1 MPATLMHHDPH
12 PSVILDA
19 EGAPL
24 RVNPALEVVLAG
36 ATREQVRAWLPGNL
50 PELVRA
56 CLQQQRA
63 IEHVE
68 AQYQDQV
75 WLWTLIPDV
84 DGQWVLARG
93 REASQEWMAEREA
106 AKARRLYRLITEN
119 TTDLISRHTPD
130 GRFLDASPASWTLL
144 GYWPQSLRGTRAQRL
159 FHPDDWSEVIH
170 RARDALHVDGYYTM
184 TYRIRHQCGH
194 YLWFETAS
202 RAIRETYTGA
212 VVEVVSVSRD
222 ITARVQAEENKRR
235 LAEVVEANPDP
246 VLFIDP
252 QGGVSYLNPA
262 ARRILGLAPSAG
274 MPALSA
280 FLSREDVAQL
290 DAIGW
295 GRAEQQGLWSTETR
309 LLPLNDQPS
318 VPVSLLLLAHRS
330 TAGERFFSLVA
341 RDMRERELREAQQR
355 QHQDEMAHT
364 ARLVTLGELA
374 SGIAHEINQPL
385 AAVVNYANASQR
397 YLHSLSSN
405 PQAVDRVAQGLE
417 RITLHANHAAEVI
430 TRLRSFLRKGRRN
443 VQALD
448 VSEVMRRAVSLCAW
462 EANARRVTIEQ
473 EIPAHLPRV
482 FADQVLLEQV
492 LLNLLRNA
500 IEANGEKRP
509 AEPSRIRLQAQA
521 LGNSR
526 LQISVL
532 DEGPGVSQAQLHQ
545 LFTPFYTSKADG
557 LGLGLSMSRS
567 IIEGLGGELEAHPQ
581 PHGLL
586 MCCTLPLMGA
596 AHPPEQQQESD

>member
-1 MPATLMHHDPH
+1 M
-12 PSVILDA
+12 
-19 EGAPL
+19 
-24 RVNPALEVVLAG
+24 
-36 ATREQVRAWLPGNL
+36 
-50 PELVRA
+50 
-56 CLQQQRA
+56 
-63 IEHVE
+63 
-68 AQYQDQV
+68 
-75 WLWTLIPDV
+75 
-84 DGQWVLARG
+84 
-93 REASQEWMAEREA
+93 
-106 AKARRLYRLITEN
+106 
-119 TTDLISRHTPD
+119 
-130 GRFLDASPASWTLL
+130 
-144 GYWPQSLRGTRAQRL
+144 
-159 FHPDDWSEVIH
+159 
-170 RARDALHVDGYYTM
+170 
-184 TYRIRHQCGH
+184 
-194 YLWFETAS
+194 
-202 RAIRETYTGA
+202 
-212 VVEVVSVSRD
+212 
-222 ITARVQAEENKRR
+222 
-235 LAEVVEANPDP
+235 
-246 VLFIDP
+246 
-252 QGGVSYLNPA
+252 
-262 ARRILGLAPSAG
+262 
-274 MPALSA
+274 
-280 FLSREDVAQL
+280 
-290 DAIGW
+290 
-295 GRAEQQGLWSTETR
+295 
-309 LLPLNDQPS
+309 LPLNDQPS

-509 AEPSRIRLQAQA
+509 AEPSRIRLQAQP
-521 LGNSR
+521 LGSSR

>member
-1 MPATLMHHDPH
+1 MPIALLPHDPQ
-12 PSVILDA
+12 PSVVLDRDGLA
-19 EGAPL
+19 LAANGAL
-24 RVNPALEVVLAG
+24 IRLLAG
-36 ATREQVRAWLPGNL
+36 KALSQARALLPGNL

-56 CLQQQRA
+56 CLKQGRA
-63 IEHVE
+63 IEQVE
-68 AQYQDQV
+68 AQSAQQV
-75 WLWTLIPDV
+75 WLWTLIPDP
-84 DGQWVLARG
+84 DSQCVLARG
-93 REASQEWMAEREA
+93 REASTELLAGREA

-144 GYWPQSLRGTRAQRL
+144 GYWPEALRGTLAQRL
-159 FHPDDWSEVIH
+159 FHAHDLKLAL
-170 RARDALHVDGYYTM
+170 RQARDALQLDGYHTM
-184 TYRIRHQCGH
+184 TYRIRHQAGH

-252 QGGVSYLNPA
+252 AGGVSYLNPA
-262 ARRILGLAPSAG
+262 ARRLLGLLPAEG
-274 MPALSA
+274 MPALADFLTAQVLATLESNGWHSA
-280 FLSREDVAQL
+280 EA
-290 DAIGW
+290 
-295 GRAEQQGLWSTETR
+295 QGLWSHETR
-309 LLPLNDQPS
+309 LLPLNGEPS

-355 QHQDEMAHT
+355 HHQDEMAHT

-397 YLHSLSSN
+397 YLQSLDSN
-405 PQAVDRVAQGLE
+405 PAAVERVAQGLE
-417 RITLHANHAAEVI
+417 RINLHANHASEVI
-430 TRLRSFLRKGRRN
+430 KRLRGFLRKGRRN
-443 VQALD
+443 LQALD
-448 VSEVMRRAVSLCAW
+448 ISEVARQAVSLCAW
-462 EANARRVTIEQ
+462 EAGERNVTIELQ
-473 EIPAHLPRV
+473 LPESLPWV
-482 FADQVLLEQV
+482 YADRVLLEQV

-500 IEANGEKRP
+500 IDANNEQLPGQL
-509 AEPSRIRLQAQA
+509 SRIILQAQTLDGA
-521 LGNSR
+521 T
-526 LQISVL
+526 LQISVQ
-532 DEGPGVSQAQLHQ
+532 DQGPGVSAGELEQ

-567 IIEGLGGELEAHPQ
+567 IVEGFGGELNARPQ
-581 PHGLL
+581 TSGLL
-586 MCCTLPLMGA
+586 MCCCLPLMA
-596 AHPPEQQQESD
+596 SLNTTRE

>member
-1 MPATLMHHDPH
+1 MPIALLPHDPQ
-12 PSVILDA
+12 PSVVLDRD
-19 EGAPL
+19 GL
-24 RVNPALEVVLAG
+24 ALAANDALIRLLAG
-36 ATREQVRAWLPGNL
+36 KALSQARALLPGNL

-56 CLQQQRA
+56 CLKQGRA
-63 IEHVE
+63 IEQVE
-68 AQYQDQV
+68 AQSAQQV
-75 WLWTLIPDV
+75 WLWTLIPAPDS
-84 DGQWVLARG
+84 QCVLARG
-93 REASQEWMAEREA
+93 REASTELLAGREA

-144 GYWPQSLRGTRAQRL
+144 GYWPETLRGTLAQRL
-159 FHPDDWSEVIH
+159 FHAHDLKLAL
-170 RARDALHVDGYYTM
+170 RQARDALQLDGYHTM
-184 TYRIRHQCGH
+184 TYRIRHQAGH

-252 QGGVSYLNPA
+252 AGGVSYLNPA
-262 ARRILGLAPSAG
+262 ARRLLGLLPAEG
-274 MPALSA
+274 MPALADFLTAQVLATLESNGWHSA
-280 FLSREDVAQL
+280 EA
-290 DAIGW
+290 
-295 GRAEQQGLWSTETR
+295 QGLWSHETR
-309 LLPLNDQPS
+309 LLPLNGEPS

-355 QHQDEMAHT
+355 HHQDEMAHT

-397 YLHSLSSN
+397 YLQSLDSN
-405 PQAVDRVAQGLE
+405 PAAVERVAQGLE
-417 RITLHANHAAEVI
+417 RINLHANHAAQVI
-430 TRLRSFLRKGRRN
+430 KRLRGFLRKGRRN
-443 VQALD
+443 LQALD
-448 VSEVMRRAVSLCAW
+448 ISEVARQAVSLCAW
-462 EANARRVTIEQ
+462 EAGERNVTIELQ
-473 EIPAHLPRV
+473 LPESLPWV
-482 FADQVLLEQV
+482 YADRVLLEQV

-500 IEANGEKRP
+500 IDANNEQLPGQL
-509 AEPSRIRLQAQA
+509 SRIILQAQTLDGA
-521 LGNSR
+521 T
-526 LQISVL
+526 LQISVQ
-532 DEGPGVSQAQLHQ
+532 DQGPGVSAGELEQ
-545 LFTPFYTSKADG
+545 LFTPFYTSKAEG

-567 IIEGLGGELEAHPQ
+567 IVEGFGGELNARPQ
-581 PHGLL
+581 TSGLL
-586 MCCTLPLMGA
+586 MCCCLPLMA
-596 AHPPEQQQESD
+596 SLNTTRE